1 VLASVLSALWACD
14 RARRDTEPQSSGHAE
29 EIETTDAS
37 RPVAS
42 PACELERQRFVLLE
56 GHWQSECL
64 DTPIPRT
71 SSIWTS
77 DGHRVAVL
85 VNEKCED
92 TEEQRV
98 VVLENGVV
106 TQTALQ
112 IERRVGR
119 GGAIAFQ
126 GHGELIAVPGESCR
140 VPALGLLIHDLSLGT
155 GTVVSHRHFD
165 RMASLW
171 PTLATNADRISAP
184 LALNSSFGL
193 LSEST
198 DTASVVYGCIHIW
211 PINPEYADCRAPTI
225 YFPESTG
232 AVRNS
237 WDSSS
242 NQHNYFVGRG
252 LTWAQDLTTGNMVY
266 VAGINTPKSR
276 ALKEFVL
283 TPFAWALHEYRT
295 PRRLP
300 IPPVMGDG
308 VQLVYDG
315 DRDQMI
321 LLDPAST
328 RSWLL
333 EDYRRWVPLEHEP
346 LKPLAEQL
354 GELEEAVIEGPSVP
368 LRVPPARSELDA
380 VRPPIWRNTD
390 HIAPWFAT
398 YDLDRHA
405 IVVYPYR
412 PEGVFCLPVQDQPG
426 ETVCLSSHS

>member
-1 VLASVLSALWACD
+1 M
-14 RARRDTEPQSSGHAE
+14 
-29 EIETTDAS
+29 
-37 RPVAS
+37 
-42 PACELERQRFVLLE
+42 ELK
-56 GHWQSECL
+56 
-64 DTPIPRT
+64 
-71 SSIWTS
+71 SI
-77 DGHRVAVL
+77 
-85 VNEKCED
+85 
-92 TEEQRV
+92 
-98 VVLENGVV
+98 
-106 TQTALQ
+106 
-112 IERRVGR
+112 
-119 GGAIAFQ
+119 
-126 GHGELIAVPGESCR
+126 
-140 VPALGLLIHDLSLGT
+140 
-155 GTVVSHRHFD
+155 
-165 RMASLW
+165 
-171 PTLATNADRISAP
+171 
-184 LALNSSFGL
+184 
-193 LSEST
+193 
-198 DTASVVYGCIHIW
+198 
-211 PINPEYADCRAPTI
+211 
-225 YFPESTG
+225 
-232 AVRNS
+232 
-237 WDSSS
+237 
-242 NQHNYFVGRG
+242 
-252 LTWAQDLTTGNMVY
+252 
-266 VAGINTPKSR
+266 
-276 ALKEFVL
+276 VL